1 MLCLQKSPTIII
13 MISDPC
19 INLLDVFF
27 ITLKGDFVQALS
39 NDFSTELT

>member
-1 MLCLQKSPTIII
+1 MLCRQKSPTIII

-19 INLLDVFF
+19 RNLLDVFF

-39 NDFSTELT
+39 NDFGTELT